1 MKAYFTASIVGKKHN
16 LANYLAL
23 IEALKKRNID
33 VQADHII
40 NTTEEQIRLETR
52 EERDAFH
59 HQLEEWIDNSS
70 FMVVEASFPSI
81 SVGYEISLALHKKKP
96 VLVLYREGDPPSLL
110 SEHLED
116 KIVCE
121 RYNQDSLETIV
132 DDFLSYID
140 DNTDSRFTFFITPQI
155 AKHLEKVAKDKRL
168 PKSVYLRR
176 LIERDMKISQES

>member
-1 MKAYFTASIVGKKHN
+1 MKAYFTASIVGKKHH
-16 LANYLAL
+16 LADYLAIL
-23 IEALKKRNID
+23 ESLQKRNIV
-33 VQADHII
+33 VQSDHII
-40 NTTEEQIRLETR
+40 KTTEEQIRLETR
-52 EERDAFH
+52 EERDDFH
-59 HQLEEWIDNSS
+59 RQLEEWIDDCS

-121 RYNQDSLETIV
+121 KYTPESLDNLIG
-132 DDFLSYID
+132 DFLSYISD
-140 DNTDSRFTFFITPQI
+140 SADSRFTFFITPGI
-155 AKHLEKVAKDKRL
+155 AKHLEKVSKEMRL

-176 LIERDMKISQES
+176 LIEKDMTS